1 MKSDFTHIGHAMI
14 IEEYE
19 AKSLVRTTRTSL
31 FSWAEVYL
39 NPYQGC
45 EHDCVYC
52 DGKAEGYYMHDDF
65 GQRIRVKKNA
75 PELLETYFKKQGFF
89 PINREK
95 TSTLTD
101 YFPDLKKSAD
111 STGKGKFILFIGGG
125 VCDVFQSAEKE
136 IKMTRKLLQ
145 LAYDYKIPVYFLTK
159 SNLIL
164 RDLDLLKK
172 INEDSYACACFTI
185 TLADEQEQK
194 IFEPNASTTHER
206 FEAVEKLREEGIHSG
221 VYFYPTLP
229 FIGDTAENMTSIYKT
244 SKEVGAE
251 FIYCWG
257 LTLKPGRNKN
267 QFMNTVQKHFPEYYP
282 KYKELYG
289 NEDKYG
295 NLDSKKFEE
304 LELVWPEIRGY
315 KLGYELGLDYSPT
328 RYVPEGRIN
337 SNLKLTELLHRLAY
351 LKSFF
356 VKGSRYEIKQLN
368 RSARLLN
375 DLSLDFSAMDNLDYQ
390 KLDIDKIVLPY
401 IEEYASSGKSKVL
414 EELEKL
420 SYDSAS
426 KYLKS
431 KKDICLN

>member
-1 MKSDFTHIGHAMI
+1 MKPKRLLIGHAMI

-75 PELLETYFKKQGFF
+75 PELLENYFKKQGFF

-101 YFPDLKKSAD
+101 YFPNLKKSAD
-111 STGKGKFILFIGGG
+111 SIGKGKFVLFIGGG
-125 VCDVFQSAEKE
+125 VCDVYQPAEKE

-145 LAYDYKIPVYFLTK
+145 IAYDYKIPVYFLTK
-159 SNLIL
+159 NNLIL
-164 RDLDLLKK
+164 RDIDLLKK

-185 TLADEQEQK
+185 TLADEKTQK
-194 IFEPNASTTHER
+194 IFEPNASSSLER

-221 VYFYPTLP
+221 IYFYPTLP
-229 FIGDTAENMTSIYKT
+229 FIGDTVENVTSIYKT
-244 SKEVGAE
+244 AKEVGAE

-267 QFMNTVQKHFPEYYP
+267 QFMTTIQKHFPDYYP

-304 LELVWPEIRGY
+304 MGLVWPEIRGY
-315 KLGYELGLDYSPT
+315 KLGYEMGLDYSST
-328 RYVPEGRIN
+328 RYVPEGRIEN
-337 SNLKLTELLHRLAY
+337 NLKIAELLHRLAY

-356 VKGSRYEIKQLN
+356 IKSSKYEIRQLN
-368 RSARLLN
+368 NSAKILN
-375 DLSLDFSAMDNLDYQ
+375 ELSRGFSTLNLTERN
-390 KLDIDKIVLPY
+390 KLDIDKVVLPY
-401 IEEYASSGKSKVL
+401 LEEFISVGKSKTL
-414 EELEKL
+414 EEIKKQA
-420 SYDSAS
+420 YDSVCA
-426 KYLKS
+426 YLKS
-431 KKDICLN
+431 KE